1 MKPKSV
7 PDTWWDQTVPKHQS
21 LEERNVSVQ
30 FSRSVISNSLWP
42 MDCSMPGLPVHHQLP
57 EFTQTHVHWVGDAI
71 QPSHPL
77 SPPIPPSIR
86 VFSNEST
93 LRIRWPK
100 YWSCSFS
107 ISPSKE
113 VVFLIC
119 SSLPY
124 FQKSNR
130 QSTLAYRLT
139 EQYGK
144 LLQGLEIFNYSKW
157 VINVMMTVMTMYK
170 TFPSIRK
177 KSSSTLSFYRCK
189 NWAVCSS

>member
-1 MKPKSV
+1 MPFY
-7 PDTWWDQTVPKHQS
+7 
-21 LEERNVSVQ
+21 LQ
-30 FSRSVISNSLWP
+30 FSSVAQSCLTLCDSMNRST
-42 MDCSMPGLPVHHQLP
+42 PGLPVHHQLP
-57 EFTQTHVHWVGDAI
+57 EFTQTHVHRVRDAI
-71 QPSHPL
+71 QPSQPVL
-77 SPPIPPSIR
+77 SPFLPAPIPPSIR
-86 VFSNEST
+86 VFPNEST

-144 LLQGLEIFNYSKW
+144 LLQGLEIFNYSK
-157 VINVMMTVMTMYK
+157 
-170 TFPSIRK
+170 
-177 KSSSTLSFYRCK
+177 
-189 NWAVCSS
+189 